1 MAKYYRRFLPFNRT
15 NYENSLFNASMEIP
29 YRHNV
34 LRIFSFTVSQIV
46 KGFANLNHLVEQ
58 ESILTT
64 VISSLY
70 LELFFEIAFIVAM
83 VSNVSYFT
91 TYIKGD
97 DIETLF

>member
-1 MAKYYRRFLPFNRT
+1 MYYVF
-15 NYENSLFNASMEIP
+15 
-29 YRHNV
+29 
-34 LRIFSFTVSQIV
+34 FSFTVSQIV
-46 KGFANLNHLVEQ
+46 KGFATLNHLVEQ

-70 LELFFEIAFIVAM
+70 FELFFEIAFIVAM
-83 VSNVSYFT
+83 VSNVSNFT